1 MWRSLKGSGYLG
13 CCQRQRFARSFL
25 HLWIIRIKALIIG
38 SSAAVDEIIHRWKS
52 VVFHRQ
58 LRGLLIF

>member
-1 MWRSLKGSGYLG
+1 MWHSLKGSGYLG

-25 HLWIIRIKALIIG
+25 RLWIIWVKTPIFG
-38 SSAAVDEIIHRWKS
+38 SSAAVDEIIYRWKS

-58 LRGLLIF
+58 LQGF

>member
-25 HLWIIRIKALIIG
+25 RLWIIRVKTPIFG

-52 VVFHRQ
+52 VVFHRR
-58 LRGLLIF
+58 LGGL